1 MIKELKFVFFIL
13 TISFFLIF
21 TTRYYFSDENKKNMF
36 RFSNNIDNKI
46 ESISENLLVL
56 ENDTDEIIKYVEN
69 ENINDEKKFFFWK
82 LLNNND

>member
-21 TTRYYFSDENKKNMF
+21 TARYYFSDENKKNMF

-56 ENDTDEIIKYVEN
+56 ENNTDEIIKYVEN
-69 ENINDEKKFFFWK
+69 ENINNEKKFFFWK

>member
-21 TTRYYFSDENKKNMF
+21 TARYYFSDENKKNMF

-69 ENINDEKKFFFWK
+69 ENINNEKKFFFWK